1 MAPDT
6 NSDSFSTG
14 QEECHGMGLC
24 LGEDTFSLLS
34 DPRPLLLPQEERI
47 RD

>member
-14 QEECHGMGLC
+14 QEERHGMGLC
-24 LGEDTFSLLS
+24 LEEDTFSLLS
-34 DPRPLLLPQEERI
+34 DLQPLLLLREERI
-47 RD
+47 TA